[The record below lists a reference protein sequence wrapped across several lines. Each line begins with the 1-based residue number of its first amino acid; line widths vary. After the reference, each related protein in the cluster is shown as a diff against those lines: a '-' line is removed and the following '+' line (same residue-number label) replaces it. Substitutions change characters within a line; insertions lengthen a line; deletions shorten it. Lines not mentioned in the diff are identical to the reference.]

1 MRSWPA
7 PVRSTAPCVVA
18 VAVLATGNNPP
29 KPPRKPPRWQAHVDS
44 MSPWSALAVAPTSQP
59 WVLIGAGTATV
70 EVACPASGADTL
82 HHIRNV
88 SLFHDTLSLRE
99 RPVPATGSRRLVLTH
114 FSQRYDDAAVPR
126 LPRDAAAAY
135 DGGIVLAADL
145 DRIPGPAPLRGRG
158 RGDRPRGFG
167 TNSPYRFTGTWRCV
181 DRWRWRPW
189 QVL

>member
-1 MRSWPA
+1 MAGARGQHV
-7 PVRSTAPCVVA
+7 PVVRPGPGSDLAALGLPG
-18 VAVLATGNNPP
+18 VLQ
-29 KPPRKPPRWQAHVDS
+29 R
-44 MSPWSALAVAPTSQP
+44 M
-59 WVLIGAGTATV
+59 VLDQVTATV

-99 RPVPATGSRRLVLTH
+99 RPVPATGARRLVLTH

-167 TNSPYRFTGTWRCV
+167 TNSPYLFTGTWRCV